1 MTQRLKILS
10 IALFVINGIYSCS
23 TESEV
28 KKQSS
33 SPLSAKDYIAEG
45 ETDDCYVTSA
55 EELKIQFHGCKAHQ

>member
-1 MTQRLKILS
+1 MKLKIFS
-10 IALFVINGIYSCS
+10 FALFAINGIYSCS

-33 SPLSAKDYIAEG
+33 TPLSAKDYIAEG
-45 ETDDCYVTSA
+45 DKEDCYVTSA